1 MIKNHALR
9 NGSRQKYLVWMAIA
23 SVLSVV
29 ACAAQ
34 FSFEFNNATQEVITV
49 KLTNDLEK
57 TIQPGGRS
65 GFSRVT
71 TEKEKSEWAVLDIVA
86 EHQDCAVKGFSLP
99 YLLPAREAVKFEA
112 FTDEDGHCVVKL
124 G

>member
-1 MIKNHALR
+1 MINNNVSINLPLGLCVMAAVLL
-9 NGSRQKYLVWMAIA
+9 STLV
-23 SVLSVV
+23 L
-29 ACAAQ
+29 AAQ
-34 FSFEFNNATQEVITV
+34 FSFEFNNATHEVITV

-71 TEKEKSEWAVLDIVA
+71 TEKEKSEWAILDIVT
-86 EHQDCAVKGFSLP
+86 EHQDCSVQGFTLP
-99 YLLPAREAVKFEA
+99 YLLPVREAVKFEA
-112 FTDEDGHCVVKL
+112 TTDEGGRCVVKL